1 MTIRVTLFA
10 GDKVIA
16 SLDAPD
22 MEVAFTVVGA
32 HLFPNQYSLDRLLTG
47 RERNHRR

>member
-1 MTIRVTLFA
+1 MTTRVTLFA

-16 SLDAPD
+16 RLDAPD

-47 RERNHRR
+47 RERNQRR